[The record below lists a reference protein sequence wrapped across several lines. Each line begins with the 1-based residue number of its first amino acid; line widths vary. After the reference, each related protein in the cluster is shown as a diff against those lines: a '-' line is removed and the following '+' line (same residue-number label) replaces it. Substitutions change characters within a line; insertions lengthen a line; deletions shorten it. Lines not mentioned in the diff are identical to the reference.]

1 MLSSGFF
8 NSNNHDKK
16 YYASDL
22 SRLFNALITDG
33 IFENVGNRFV
43 ARAGEGMTVIIQSGM
58 AYFNSTWTVND
69 ADYIVDINPAPY
81 VTGFKRIDGI
91 FLRSFPENAIA
102 HRDNE
107 IYYLKGHEV
116 SENPEKPIP
125 EAVEG
130 EVFTPLC
137 YVTVNNGDNEIQQSN
152 IENYIGK
159 TKAPF
164 VTGIVETVDIS
175 DLLRQWQSQWDNWLN
190 SKNRN
195 YEGWFSGKETEFTE
209 WLSEK
214 KTAFMNWF
222 DNLKVVLDGDVAGHL
237 QNEID
242 ALDPVRKRTLTNL
255 LDPSKYAINS
265 TLTTHGVTITNNG
278 DGTFTVNGTTDNDVG
293 KDDRIAI
300 NITQWASNFKIA
312 TGHSRIKF
320 CGTPLSINKKGML
333 QLADINNNE
342 GHTTNWVTDL
352 GNGVVIDT
360 VDDAI
365 IIFAL
370 RFEFLPN
377 TTFDNVVFK
386 PMITTDLNGTY
397 ADYVEYSGGRELNEN
412 VADIVKDLTATNADL
427 SNKVKLNGKNVNIS
441 MQLNGT
447 SLVINTTN
455 V

>member
-8 NSNNHDKK
+8 NSSNHDKK

-69 ADYIVDINPAPY
+69 ADYVVDINPAPY

-107 IYYLKGHEV
+107 IYYLEGHEV

-137 YVTVNNGDNEIQQSN
+137 YVTVNNGDNEIPQSN

-175 DLLRQWQSQWDNWLN
+175 DLLRQWQSQWDSWLN

-214 KTAFMNWF
+214 KAAFTEWF

-242 ALDPVRKRTLTNL
+242 ALDPVRKRTITNL
-255 LDPSKYAINS
+255 VDPAKCIIKS
-265 TLTTHGVTITNNG
+265 TLTTNGVTVTNNG
-278 DGTFTVNGTTDNDVG
+278 DGTFTLNGTTDSNASSDG
-293 KDDRIAI
+293 FIAF
-300 NITQWASNFKIA
+300 NITSFGASTLIA
-312 TGHSRIKF
+312 
-320 CGTPLSINKKGML
+320 
-333 QLADINNNE
+333 
-342 GHTTNWVTDL
+342 
-352 GNGVVIDT
+352 NGVNKLKLCGCPSGFNRTLRLQIADNNDGVNKWYDDYGDGTIIDT
-360 VDDAI
+360 VDNKLQLYT
-365 IIFAL
+365 L
-370 RFEFLPN
+370 RIEVKPN
-377 TTFDNVVFK
+377 VTLNNVTIK
-386 PMITTDLNGTY
+386 PMLTTDLQATY
-397 ADYVEYSGGRELNEN
+397 DDYVEYSGDGELNEN
-412 VADIVKDLTATNADL
+412 VADVVKDLSATNISL
-427 SNKVKLNGKNVNIS
+427 NNKVKLNGVNVNIS
-441 MQLNGT
+441 MEFNGT
-447 SLVINTTN
+447 SLIINTTN